1 MNFDYN
7 NFPLDL
13 NRSNL
18 VLNWIETLCT
28 GNVDKIVSLY
38 APDSVLLGTLAE
50 SIAEGKHEI
59 RKYFEMFTKSNPCG
73 KITSIIEQ
81 DFGAIKVFDGTYDF
95 SLTDPDTGEQSK
107 VSARYTFVFQYVAGT
122 WLIATHHSSK
132 NP

>member
-95 SLTDPDTGEQSK
+95 SLTDPDTGAQSK
-107 VSARYTFVFQYVAGT
+107 VSARYTFVFQYVV
-122 WLIATHHSSK
+122 
-132 NP
+132 

>member
-13 NRSNL
+13 NSSNL
-18 VLNWIETLCT
+18 VLNWLDTLCT
-28 GNVDKIVSLY
+28 GNVDNIVSLY
-38 APDSVLLGTLAE
+38 ANDSVLLGTLAE
-50 SIAEGKHEI
+50 SIAQGKPEI
-59 RKYFEMFTKSNPCG
+59 RKYFEMFTKSKPCG

-95 SLTDPDTGEQSK
+95 SLIDPVTGSK
-107 VSARYTFVFQYVAGT
+107 SSVSARYTFIFQYVAGT
-122 WLIATHHSSK
+122 WIIVTHHSSK

>member
-1 MNFDYN
+1 MNFEYN

-18 VLNWIETLCT
+18 VLNWLETLCT
-28 GNVDKIVSLY
+28 GNVDKVVSLY
-38 APDSVLLGTLAE
+38 ATDGVLLGTVAE
-50 SIAEGKHEI
+50 SIAQGKPQI
-59 RKYFEMFTKSNPCG
+59 RKYFEMFTKSQPCG

-81 DFGAIKVFDGTYDF
+81 DLGAIKVFDGTYDF
-95 SLTDPDTGEQSK
+95 NLTDPDTGVKST
-107 VSARYTFVFQYVAGT
+107 VSARYTFVFQYVAGS